1 MLTDFEEEMKM
12 LEDWLSNPSIDEGN
26 CIIESKNPEDIIQFS
41 AEEMN
46 TSINLRWRYEEDMQ

>member
-1 MLTDFEEEMKM
+1 VLTDFEEEMKM

-46 TSINLRWRYEEDMQ
+46 TSINLRW